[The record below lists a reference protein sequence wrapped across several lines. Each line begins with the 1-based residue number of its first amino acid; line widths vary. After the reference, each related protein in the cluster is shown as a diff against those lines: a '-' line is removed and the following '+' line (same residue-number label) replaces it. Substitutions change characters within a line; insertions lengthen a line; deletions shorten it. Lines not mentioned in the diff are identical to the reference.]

1 MKKSGSRLIYA
12 VFAALVYGLG
22 SAISVGSLLSPAGL
36 YTGGVTGLA
45 QLLSALSGRL
55 LPDGIPIYFLI
66 LAINI
71 PLAVFAYFSLGK
83 RFTLLSFLALGMSA
97 MFLQLL
103 PPLNITSDPLLCA
116 VFGGVIGGCG
126 MGLCFRAG
134 LSTGGTD
141 FIIFYIRKRTGKTV
155 GGIGLV
161 LNGIIIAAAGL
172 CFGIELALYSLVAI
186 YAESKTMNSFY
197 AQQHRITVTVITSE
211 GERVTAALRERGIHS
226 FYYLGCARGG
236 YTGTPQTIAVS
247 VVTRYDL
254 LILRGVIREAD
265 ESAFVYVVPTSEVYG
280 RFASEDKEA

>member
-1 MKKSGSRLIYA
+1 MGY
-12 VFAALVYGLG
+12 
-22 SAISVGSLLSPAGL
+22 
-36 YTGGVTGLA
+36 
-45 QLLSALSGRL
+45 
-55 LPDGIPIYFLI
+55 
-66 LAINI
+66 
-71 PLAVFAYFSLGK
+71 
-83 RFTLLSFLALGMSA
+83 
-97 MFLQLL
+97 
-103 PPLNITSDPLLCA
+103 PLLCA

-226 FYYLGCARGG
+226 FYYLSCARGG